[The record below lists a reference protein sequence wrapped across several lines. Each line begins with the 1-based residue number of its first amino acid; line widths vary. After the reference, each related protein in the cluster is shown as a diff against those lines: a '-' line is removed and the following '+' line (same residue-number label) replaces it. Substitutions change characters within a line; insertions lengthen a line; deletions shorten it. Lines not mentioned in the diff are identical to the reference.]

1 MFSARKPSWM
11 IAVSVIGL
19 LAVGSVGT
27 AQAGDEFE
35 WSGFSSS
42 PGDRL
47 ATSSAGAGQQQVLA
61 ASNFTV
67 NDIERLQSNQKSHE
81 EELQRLKSKLDEQAR
96 YFEEFKRK
104 DGSSS
109 SASDSQ
115 LADLKH
121 TVADQKNTIDKLKSE
136 VEDLKR
142 NSSSSSSSS
151 SSELSRLKDD
161 AQDQKRSL
169 EDQKRSLDD
178 LKHTVDTLAS
188 KVK

>member
-19 LAVGSVGT
+19 LAMGGIGT
-27 AQAGDEFE
+27 VQAGDGFE
-35 WSGFSSS
+35 WSGFGSST
-42 PGDRL
+42 GDRL
-47 ATSSAGAGQQQVLA
+47 ATSSSVAGREKVLA
-61 ASNFTV
+61 ASNITV
-67 NDIERLQSNQKSHE
+67 GDIERLLSHQESQE
-81 EELQRLKSKLDEQAR
+81 EELKHLKGKLDEQAR

-178 LKHTVDTLAS
+178 LKHTVDNLAS